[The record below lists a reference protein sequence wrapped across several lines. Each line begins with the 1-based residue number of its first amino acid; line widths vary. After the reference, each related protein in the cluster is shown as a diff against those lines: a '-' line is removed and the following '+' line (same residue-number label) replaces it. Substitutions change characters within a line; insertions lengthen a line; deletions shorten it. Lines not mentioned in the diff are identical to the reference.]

1 MQERGQNTENRA
13 GVPFSSADIERYLD
27 HLARQNRTGGTLE
40 WYRRGLSRLYLFL
53 PDEDKTVSRDR
64 LQKWQKQLIEEGYAP
79 STINEFLIVAN
90 RYLDYY
96 DRREHQLIER
106 LEKTDDLQPELSRKE
121 YLRLLQAA
129 KQLGKERSYLLVKL
143 FGNTDLPVQSLHE
156 LTVETV
162 RKGAFTVSGK
172 GNSRD
177 IRLPECLKKELE
189 DYIDRQGI
197 LNGPVFL
204 TRKGEPMNRSNIN
217 VSISQLCE
225 AARVP
230 AECATPR
237 ALRKMYRAMQ
247 ESIEQNARAIAMQA
261 QTHLLEQEQLIAGWK
276 E

>member
-162 RKGAFTVSGK
+162 RKGAFTVPGK

-217 VSISQLCE
+217 AGISQLYE

-237 ALRKMYRAMQ
+237 ALRKMFRAMQ

-276 E
+276 V